1 MHNFRIDCNSVTYD
15 ESFSKTYH
23 GGLKDLKYNPRVIQH
38 ICCSGKDVNH
48 FPCIVNCYYNYIE
61 KVKDLAKSNEAFYF
75 KPNNDEAVVEYYNL
89 VLGINSLNKI
99 LPDLCESAGVSR
111 KTSHCLRV
119 TCATRLFQSEVEEKL
134 IRERTGHRSNALL
147 AYEKESSEQN
157 RKVSK
162 ILGPPE
168 VIVDDVIELEDD
180 IPQLNSLR
188 NSDSDLLFDFDV
200 PDEVDEILATMSL
213 PGNNEITK
221 TSTSSATG
229 SSATLSGCVFNNCSV
244 YFGKIQI
251 FSVL

>member
-1 MHNFRIDCNSVTYD
+1 M
-15 ESFSKTYH
+15 
-23 GGLKDLKYNPRVIQH
+23 
-38 ICCSGKDVNH
+38 
-48 FPCIVNCYYNYIE
+48 
-61 KVKDLAKSNEAFYF
+61 
-75 KPNNDEAVVEYYNL
+75 
-89 VLGINSLNKI
+89 
-99 LPDLCESAGVSR
+99 
-111 KTSHCLRV
+111 
-119 TCATRLFQSEVEEKL
+119 FQSEVEEKL

-180 IPQLNSLR
+180 IPQLNSLG

-244 YFGKIQI
+244 YFGKM
-251 FSVL
+251 